1 MPLIP
6 FRPWRAPPGVRHAFA
21 PRLRS
26 RWLSSISGGEIEPR
40 FSTQQIFVLKIEIF
54 DVDGDPQV
62 FYFSTKAMVSWD
74 SDCIPQTTLRELV
87 VDPGT
92 IKRQVFTGS
101 RSGGVVAPT
110 WGQIE
115 LKNTGGDF
123 DSWLDYSTD
132 GGKVTCWYG
141 PYGGVFPA
149 EFRKVYIAYIDG
161 SPNIDSK
168 TARFAI
174 RGREKLFDRQVVK
187 RGFNG
192 DSGSVGGIP
201 LEVTGIPGQRLQA
214 LTIGAPGYFE
224 PILLNDLDSI
234 WWLQGNPMGELPG
247 GFRLFDGGVELEND
261 GSSIG
266 TAFPGGYA
274 LHQIPSGA
282 IYLRTGSVVRVGLR
296 AYASGLFGN
305 ATVTPRPWTVCDLA
319 TMAGI
324 GGIDANNL
332 PIGSENLSGGN
343 RRVETQTF
351 KDVFNDIAQFEVA
364 SIGFNR
370 LDQFYARRIV
380 PSFDGTPVYT
390 FRDGGSRSDGNS
402 REWTWAPIP
411 GLEKRVWKLKVS
423 AGETTKC
430 PLAGVIDD
438 DIRDALSRDP
448 WNVNFTANVTYN
460 SGVPW
465 FQASTILDTDPT
477 AEIAEVQI
485 VGNEFPS
492 EAEMEAFALRYM
504 RLYGAKQT
512 ACWLETEFNLDTMA
526 LDLLDCVTLQT
537 NRFGGNRSAVIWAID
552 ANLKAR
558 KIRFGCWSHRQSD
571 APTAGE
577 ITIEES
583 DFAVGAGGSGAGS
596 GATGQGEE
604 APQDETFYIAASDE
618 TTALTTGIA
627 KRTWICTYEG
637 GFFIKNLIATL
648 TTPQTS
654 GSIFTVDVNVN
665 GSTILSTKLTID
677 NTEYTSGT
685 AATAMEMTSQTL
697 LFGDRVSIDVDQ
709 IGDGTA
715 KGLSVAVIGYRL

>member
-1 MPLIP
+1 MPLVP
-6 FRPWRAPPGVRHAFA
+6 FRPWRAPPTARRALA

-26 RWLSSISGGEIEPR
+26 RWLSSISDGEIEPR
-40 FSTQQIFVLKIEIF
+40 VSTQQIFVLKIEVF
-54 DVDGDPQV
+54 DADGDPLT
-62 FYFSTKAMVSWD
+62 FYFSTKAMITGD
-74 SDCIPQTTLRELV
+74 SDPVPQTTLRELV
-87 VDPGT
+87 INPGT

-101 RSGGVVAPT
+101 RSSGVVAPT

-115 LKNTGGDF
+115 LENTGHDF
-123 DSWLDYSTD
+123 DSWLEYSTD
-132 GGKVTCWYG
+132 GGKVTCWSG
-141 PYGGVFPA
+141 PYGGTFPP
-149 EFRKVYIAYIDG
+149 EFRKVYIAYLDG
-161 SPNIDSK
+161 LPSIDSK
-168 TARFAI
+168 TARFDI
-174 RGREKLFDRQVVK
+174 RGREKLFDRKVVT

-192 DSGSVGGIP
+192 DSGSVGGID
-201 LEVTGIPGQRLQA
+201 LEAAGIPGQRMQA

-224 PILLNDLDSI
+224 PTLLNDVDSV
-234 WWLQGNPMGELPG
+234 WWLQGNPMGGLVG
-247 GFRLFDGGVELEND
+247 AFRLFDGGVELEYD

-274 LHQIPSGA
+274 LHIIPDGA
-282 IYLRTGSVVRVGLR
+282 VYLRTGSTVRVALR
-296 AYASGLFGN
+296 AYASGKYGS
-305 ATVTPRPWTVCDLA
+305 ATVTPRTWTICDLV

-324 GGIDANNL
+324 GGIDANSL
-332 PIGSENLSGGN
+332 PTESENLSAGN

-402 REWTWAPIP
+402 RGWTWAPIP

-423 AGETTKC
+423 AGETSKS
-430 PLAGVIDD
+430 PLAGIVDD

-448 WNVNFTANVTYN
+448 WNVNFTVKVTYN

-492 EAEMEAFALRYM
+492 EVEMEAFALRYM
-504 RLYGAKQT
+504 KLYGAKQT

-526 LDLLDCVTLQT
+526 LELLDCVTLQT
-537 NRFGGNRSAVIWAID
+537 ERFGGNRPAIIWAID
-552 ANLKAR
+552 ANLKDR

-571 APTAGE
+571 APTASE

-618 TTALTTGIA
+618 ATALTTGVA

-637 GFFIKNLIATL
+637 GFFIKDLIGTL

-665 GSTILSTKLTID
+665 GTSILSTKLTID

-685 AATAMEMTSQTL
+685 AATAMAMTSQVIV
-697 LFGDRVSIDVDQ
+697 FGDRVSIDVDQ

-715 KGLSVAVIGYRL
+715 KGLSVAVIGYQT